1 MRNIN
6 FLKLLGG
13 IDDKYIEQADE
24 DFDPNDDLY
33 GYYVVEEYHGKFAWK
48 TALTSVACTAV
59 VLCTLF
65 FVSLKN
71 GVIEFINA
79 PASSENSNSNISI
92 DDGFIKLK
100 DFEGIPIDLQ
110 YEDLSGITVD
120 SLFAFEENSNK
131 ITRYDAGK
139 MFGDDIELL
148 DAKALFSNDGDG
160 FRISKQEFIIN
171 HATNLMTSGYSFNGK
186 TMEFQ
191 IDGSLFDQLGLP
203 CPVKNIDDF
212 KTQLLYDSEVDL
224 SGNEFHGKINYCIYL
239 MITIDYSAKS
249 IECHADG
256 VFWF

>member
-13 IDDKYIEQADE
+13 IDDKYIEQADK

-33 GYYVVEEYHGKFAWK
+33 GYYVVKEYHGKFAWK

-71 GVIEFINA
+71 GVIEFISA
-79 PASSENSNSNISI
+79 PASSENSSSNISV

-139 MFGDDIELL
+139 TFGDDIELL

-160 FRISKQEFIIN
+160 FSISKQEFTID
-171 HATNLMTSGYSFNGK
+171 HATNIMTSGYSFTGK
-186 TMEFQ
+186 TIEFP
-191 IDGSLFDQLGLP
+191 IVGSVFDQLGLP
-203 CPVKNIDDF
+203 SPVKNIEDF
-212 KTQLLYDSEVDL
+212 ETRLLYDSEEEP
-224 SGNEFHGKINYCIYL
+224 SGNEFPGKINYCIYL
-239 MITIDYSAKS
+239 KITVDYSAKN
-249 IECHADG
+249 IECHADA
-256 VFWF
+256 VFGD